1 MASDELDRE
10 IEAALHA
17 AASTAADHGALSG
30 VREHLGLAL
39 RELRRVRGKP
49 AGDPPPA
56 AAPDASALS
65 DEQRVNRELFD
76 AAADAGIRVD
86 ASGLIVLANRQ
97 AEKCFGYGPGE
108 LAGQSVE
115 VLIPERF
122 RDRHEHRRATYVES
136 PWLREMGLG
145 LELYGIRKDGS
156 EFPAE
161 ISLFPMH
168 VGDEVVTTVLVRDTS
183 ERRRLERELRLSEAH
198 HRSLAERGPLLSS
211 IADARGNLVEIN
223 ERWSHFTGASLAEIM
238 AGGLGQFIHPDDLEA
253 ARSAWLRGRDA
264 GEYVEA
270 QARLKSAAG
279 EWVMHLIR
287 AVPVRD
293 GRGELEAWVANWI
306 DIEER
311 MRMEAKLRSTD
322 LELSRRLAELEALLD
337 IVPIGIAIA
346 EDPVGEQIR
355 GNRAFNAML
364 RAPAG
369 ANTSKS
375 APAGEAPTW
384 FRVFRD
390 GSEVPNDELP
400 IQMAAATGQPVLRQQ
415 IDIVFTDGSTTSL
428 FGQAVPLLDEDGATR
443 GAIGAFT
450 DITEIKEVE
459 EALRAANQAKDEFLG
474 LVSHELKTPMTIILG
489 NALLLSRA
497 TTEEDRLAM
506 AADIRQE
513 AERLHQIIEN
523 MLALARVDAGSSI
536 EPEPVAVRRLTDRV
550 VASHRTRH
558 PWRQITTTYEDGLPA
573 ALAVPT
579 YVEQV
584 LVNFLNNAEKY
595 SAKDTPIDVVART
608 RGGYVHVAVLDRG
621 AGIPADEAD
630 AVFSP
635 FYRSSRTADTASGFG
650 IGLAVCKR
658 LVEAQDGRIW
668 LLPRPGGGSE
678 FGFSLPVADET

>member
-1 MASDELDRE
+1 M
-10 IEAALHA
+10 
-17 AASTAADHGALSG
+17 
-30 VREHLGLAL
+30 
-39 RELRRVRGKP
+39 
-49 AGDPPPA
+49 
-56 AAPDASALS
+56 
-65 DEQRVNRELFD
+65 
-76 AAADAGIRVD
+76 
-86 ASGLIVLANRQ
+86 
-97 AEKCFGYGPGE
+97 
-108 LAGQSVE
+108 
-115 VLIPERF
+115 
-122 RDRHEHRRATYVES
+122 
-136 PWLREMGLG
+136 
-145 LELYGIRKDGS
+145 
-156 EFPAE
+156 
-161 ISLFPMH
+161 
-168 VGDEVVTTVLVRDTS
+168 S

-211 IADARGNLVEIN
+211 IADAQGDLVEVN
-223 ERWSHFTGASLAEIM
+223 ERWCEFTGASVAQIM
-238 AGGLGQFIHPDDLEA
+238 AGGLRQFFHPDDLDA
-253 ARSAWLRGRDA
+253 VRAAWLRGRQA

-293 GRGELEAWVANWI
+293 ARGEVEAWVTNWI

-322 LELSRRLAELEALLD
+322 RELSRRVAELEALLD
-337 IVPIGIAIA
+337 VVPIGIAIA
-346 EDPVGEQIR
+346 GDPAGTQIR
-355 GNRAFNAML
+355 GNRAFNEML
-364 RAPAG
+364 RAAAG
-369 ANTSKS
+369 ANTSKT

-390 GSEVPNDELP
+390 GSEVPDDKLP
-400 IQMAAATGQPVLRQQ
+400 MQLAAATGQPVLGQQ
-415 IDIVFTDGSTTSL
+415 IDIVFDDGSTTSL
-428 FGQAVPLLDEDGATR
+428 LGQAVPLLDEDGATR
-443 GAIGAFT
+443 GAIGTFT
-450 DITEIKEVE
+450 DITEIKEAE
-459 EALRAANQAKDEFLG
+459 EALRAANRAKDEFLG

-497 TTEEDRLAM
+497 VNEDDRSAM

-523 MLALARVDAGSSI
+523 MLALARVDAGSTI
-536 EPEPVAVRRLTDRV
+536 EPEPVSIRRTAERV
-550 VASHRTRH
+550 VASHRARH
-558 PWRQITTTYEDGLPA
+558 PWRQITVTYEDGLPA

-595 SAKDTPIDVVART
+595 SANDTPIDVLART
-608 RGGYVHVAVLDRG
+608 QSGDIHVAVLDRG
-621 AGIPADEAD
+621 AGVAADEAE

-678 FGFSLPVADET
+678 FGFSLPVAEET